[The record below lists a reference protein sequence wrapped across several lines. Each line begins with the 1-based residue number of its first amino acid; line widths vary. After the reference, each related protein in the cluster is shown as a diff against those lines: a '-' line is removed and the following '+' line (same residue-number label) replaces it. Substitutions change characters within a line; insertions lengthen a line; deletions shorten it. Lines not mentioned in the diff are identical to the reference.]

1 MVSFAAAG
9 VASQMSIEAAEAA
22 AAAAAAGEGGEDARG
37 LCEDHAVL
45 PVCWLPVAGMQA
57 Q

>member
-22 AAAAAAGEGGEDARG
+22 AAAAAGEVGEDARG
-37 LCEDHAVL
+37 LCEDHAAL